1 MKIKK
6 YQEGG
11 KDPVLEKMAREQ
23 LAADRAGVI
32 DEAMRQNIIP
42 DPRVTGAIS
51 VDRPYIFDLM
61 GAGELASLAARGVRA
76 LAGRGASSVLKNP
89 KVAPE
94 IDMARREMLEG
105 FAERSADKRAL
116 MNLQQKQLN
125 DRLQNIA
132 DRALREGAKDESLAV
147 GELQINLENLL
158 RGEIQDF
165 DKLQASLDDILR
177 DIRKLKIS
185 DNQLYRQIIDDI
197 EQLFNVS
204 PGGSVSSTR
213 LKDATFDPRASEDI
227 EYFFE
232 QATQPSFRLN
242 KYGGKIKVLKKQ
254 AKK

>member
-1 MKIKK
+1 VKIKK
-6 YQEGG
+6 YQNGG
-11 KDPVLEKMAREQ
+11 KNPPEVQANPSLAPSNLSPSMQLYGFEEGPVT
-23 LAADRAGVI
+23 
-32 DEAMRQNIIP
+32 MRP
-42 DPRVTGAIS
+42 DLLL
-51 VDRPYIFDLM
+51 DLL
-61 GAGELASLAARGVRA
+61 GAGELARA
-76 LAGRGASSVLKNP
+76 GYSILKNP
-89 KVAPE
+89 KATYDAFRSLLPKKSSVAPE
-94 IDMARREMLEG
+94 INMARREMLEG
-105 FAERSADKRAL
+105 FAERSAYKR
-116 MNLQQKQLN
+116 LQQKQLN

-132 DRALREGAKDESLAV
+132 DRALREGAKDESLAI
-147 GELQINLENLL
+147 GELQIRLENLL

-185 DNQLYRQIIDDI
+185 DNQSYRQTIDDI

-232 QATQPSFRLN
+232 QATQPSFKLN